1 MAEFENPFADPE
13 AQTLF
18 HVSSV
23 FVSTEYKI
31 WVVSFKTLYE
41 DFSSREKLRKESIF

>member
-23 FVSTEYKI
+23 VITQP
-31 WVVSFKTLYE
+31 VVCQCGAL
-41 DFSSREKLRKESIF
+41 D